1 MRDRMRFV
9 AKVAPVACAFCALTV
24 FAAEPRRTIDASRVL
39 DGGPLGPPPSDLVVT
54 STPPDPQP
62 MVERHQWVFDLRWDR
77 GDIWL
82 VGVQPL
88 DLPVPQATPRAM
100 GRFAIELFEG
110 AALLERVR
118 FDFPLLGAL
127 EASDGGWNSAPSLT
141 QKLRTRIGV
150 VFPAARRGTRLE
162 LVDRAT
168 NRRWSLPW
176 PPDEPGDA
184 GASSRPRDAGARG

>member
-1 MRDRMRFV
+1 MGGCGVVRDRMRFV

-62 MVERHQWVFDLRWDR
+62 M
-77 GDIWL
+77 
-82 VGVQPL
+82 

-184 GASSRPRDAGARG
+184 GASS